1 MHINI
6 KAKKKV
12 KKRLKKKVIISLLA
26 TIISLSLMLLT
37 ACNVKNIDTEKIRDL
52 DYVILEEEHIPE
64 EVYEQIVNDMDEFC
78 RKAYVC
84 SGVLYIVVCYGAQP
98 TAGYSIQVDYLYE
111 SSNAIL
117 VETTLKGPAGMDK
130 VEQVI
135 TYPYIVLKV
144 ENIDKTV
151 VFN

>member
-1 MHINI
+1 
-6 KAKKKV
+6 
-12 KKRLKKKVIISLLA
+12 
-26 TIISLSLMLLT
+26 MLLT

-117 VETTLKGPAGMDK
+117 VETTLKGPAGIDK